1 MLKRY
6 VVITPARNE
15 ERTIEH
21 TIRSLISQKIKPE
34 KWVVVDDGIER

>member
-15 ERTIEH
+15 ERTIE
-21 TIRSLISQKIKPE
+21 QKKE
-34 KWVVVDDGIER
+34 HLAQKAA